1 MENGPMH
8 AMRLYRYPIA
18 VAGVAMGIGFSVV
31 ASDAQQQK
39 SGEGAV
45 ELANPAAVF
54 CVDQGGRF
62 EIREADAGSRG
73 FCILP
78 DCTAV
83 DAWTYFREQSQ
94 PEVK

>member
-1 MENGPMH
+1 MH

-45 ELANPAAVF
+45 QLANPAAVS
-54 CVDQGGRF
+54 
-62 EIREADAGSRG
+62 A
-73 FCILP
+73 
-78 DCTAV
+78 
-83 DAWTYFREQSQ
+83 
-94 PEVK
+94 